1 MWVVAGCGQDL
12 PGARSLAGRRPRAY
26 VSSRCQDRDKR
37 NTEPSMPKTVETYR
51 TTKALRDL
59 VRKAARLEGKRPSEF
74 LRQAAEEKAR
84 TVIAARAREDLRAM
98 LDRLPPGRAADD
110 AEAERVGEA
119 VARTARSRA
128 R

>member
-1 MWVVAGCGQDL
+1 
-12 PGARSLAGRRPRAY
+12 
-26 VSSRCQDRDKR
+26 
-37 NTEPSMPKTVETYR
+37 MPKTVETYR

-84 TVIAARAREDLRAM
+84 AVIAARAREDLRA
-98 LDRLPPGRAADD
+98 LLARLPPGRSPDD

-119 VARTARSRA
+119 VARMARSRA